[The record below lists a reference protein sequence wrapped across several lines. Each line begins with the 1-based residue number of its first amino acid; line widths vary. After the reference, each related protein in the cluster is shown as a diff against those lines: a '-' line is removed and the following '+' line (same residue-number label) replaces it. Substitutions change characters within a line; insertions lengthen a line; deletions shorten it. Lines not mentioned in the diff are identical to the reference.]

1 MRKNGLA
8 EHVRVTRGN
17 NTEPGGV
24 AAAEALLAGATQ
36 PTAIFASNDLAAIGV
51 LAAAQNHGL
60 AVPDDL
66 SVVGFDN
73 TPLSEFAYVNLTTI
87 NQPPEMGAAAVEML
101 IERIN
106 DPSKPVATRRFKP
119 ELVVRGTTAPLDQAD
134 ATIRGA

>member
-1 MRKNGLA
+1 M
-8 EHVRVTRGN
+8 
-17 NTEPGGV
+17 
-24 AAAEALLAGATQ
+24 AGATQ